1 MKKIILL
8 FSLLL
13 SLVSCS
19 NAQNKQSQSSNN
31 SDVLEVMY
39 FHGKQRCMTC
49 LAIESLTTE
58 VLNADYAQ
66 QVNNGKIVYKVI
78 DISTE
83 EGEKI
88 ADRYEVTWS
97 SLILDKNGKTVNLT
111 DMAFSYARSQ
121 PEVFKVKLKEEINKS
136 LK

>member
-1 MKKIILL
+1 M
-8 FSLLL
+8 LL

-49 LAIESLTTE
+49 LAIESLTRE
-58 VLNADYAQ
+58 VLNADFAEQ
-66 QVNNGKIVYKVI
+66 MKNGKIVFKVI

-83 EGEKI
+83 DGEKI
-88 ADRYEVTWS
+88 ADSYEITWS
-97 SLILDKNGKTVNLT
+97 SLLLNKNGKTVNLT
-111 DMAFSYARSQ
+111 DMAFGYARSQ
-121 PEVFKVKLKEEINKS
+121 PDTFKALLKEEINKS